1 MVRVGIAGA
10 AGYTAGE
17 LLRIL
22 INHPQVEIA
31 FAQSSSN
38 TGNPAYK
45 VHADLFG
52 ETDLVFCESIHHDID
67 VLFLCMGHG
76 QSTKFMAANPLPESI
91 RVIDLGN
98 DFRLKDKSTAG
109 GRAFVYGLPEL
120 NREAIKSAKNI
131 ANPGCFATAIQLAL
145 LPIASAKL
153 ICDEVHVNAVTGS
166 TGAGQALSDTTHY
179 TWRNNNLSAYKVFS
193 HQHLGEIGESL
204 CSLQGFTP
212 ELNFVPLRGCFTRGI
227 FVTVYTKFK
236 GTQEEALALY
246 QEYYK
251 DAAFTF
257 VSTTDIDM
265 KQVVNSNKCLLQVQV
280 MKGKLFVTSVIDN
293 LVKGA
298 SGQAVHNMNLM
309 FGLPEHAGLR
319 LKAPFF

>member
-22 INHPQVEIA
+22 INHPEVEIA

-52 ETDLVFCESIHHDID
+52 ETDLIFSESIHHDID

-76 QSTKFMAANPLPESI
+76 QSTKFMAANQLPAHI
-91 RVIDLGN
+91 KVIDLGN
-98 DFRLKDKSTAG
+98 DFRLQKTAKTG
-109 GRAFVYGLPEL
+109 DRTFVYGLPEL
-120 NREAIKSAKNI
+120 NRDQIRSAQNI

-145 LPIASAKL
+145 LPLAAAKL
-153 ICDEVHVNAVTGS
+153 ITDEVHVNAVTGS
-166 TGAGQALSDTTHY
+166 TGAGQSLSETTHY

-204 CSLQGFTP
+204 CSLQGNTP
-212 ELNFVPLRGCFTRGI
+212 ELNFVPVRGCFTRGI
-227 FVTVYTKFK
+227 FATVYTRFA
-236 GTQEEALALY
+236 GTEQEAVELY
-246 QEYYK
+246 KTFYK

-257 VSTTDIDM
+257 VSETEINM
-265 KQVVNSNKCLLQVQV
+265 KQVVNSNKCLVQVQV
-280 MKGKLFVTSVIDN
+280 LNGKIFITSVIDN
-293 LVKGA
+293 LTKGA

-309 FGLPEHAGLR
+309 FGLPEHTGLR
-319 LKAPFF
+319 LKAPLF